1 MIFAINF
8 TPEQS
13 LEEVFIDQE
22 KLDRKSDEAFGWRVT
37 MTVFGLLFIALDVLV
52 VYARFQKNR
61 IEEENKIAVKDR
73 ISMFWFILE
82 VVIDMGPCFGLEESE
97 NTKNYK
103 ERASINSQAIENQV
117 TD

>member
-52 VYARFQKNR
+52 VYARVKKCR
-61 IEEENKIAVKDR
+61 IEEQNEIAVKDR

-82 VVIDMGPCFGLEESE
+82 VVIDMGPCCGLVESK

-103 ERASINSQAIENQV
+103 EGASINSQARGNQV